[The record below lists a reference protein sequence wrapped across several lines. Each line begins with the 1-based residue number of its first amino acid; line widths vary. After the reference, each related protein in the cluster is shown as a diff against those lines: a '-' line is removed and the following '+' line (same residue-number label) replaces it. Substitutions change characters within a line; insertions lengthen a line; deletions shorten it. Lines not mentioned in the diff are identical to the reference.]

1 MYRKSCTIQFCTCML
16 VMMLMACMN
25 SVYMFLH
32 IIRLFSLSKKD
43 YRAGMRTN
51 IHVHVYECTCTLYNV
66 HVCTACKYILRLHVH
81 VHVNVIII

>member
-32 IIRLFSLSKKD
+32 VRFFSLSIKD

-51 IHVHVYECTCTLYNV
+51 IQVHVDECTLYN
-66 HVCTACKYILRLHVH
+66 VCTACKYILRLHVQVH
-81 VHVNVIII
+81 VHVNVIIIII